1 MTPKLDP
8 LFDEVRGAWRFR
20 WIALLA
26 ALAVAAVGWIAVF
39 ALPDRYE
46 AQAEVLVDTRTA
58 LKPFL
63 QGLAADQDV
72 NVQLN
77 YVRQALLALPQL
89 DRLAKGA
96 GVIPATGLP
105 PGDEQ
110 DILDGL
116 QKRIELTVERTPD
129 EGADSKPNSGST
141 TYGITYRDVSQQR
154 ALRLVKMLME
164 SLINETLGGSRQG
177 SVRAQQFLKTQIGN
191 YQQRLQAS
199 EDRLAAFKSQHL
211 GVLPT
216 QQGGGY
222 FDQLQ
227 KENQTIEDLKTQ
239 LLVAQSQR
247 RELQKELHGDAA
259 LSAAATAASVI
270 GPNGVMASGDTL
282 SQIGQVQAHL
292 NELLLKY
299 TDKYPD
305 VIAAQEQLAALKRRR
320 AQELAALRR
329 GDANAAALSGV
340 SASPVYQSIQ
350 LALNKVNVGIADL
363 TTELGEHQRK
373 AQELQDLLNKTPQL
387 EAQYAALSRDYEI
400 NKSQYAKLL
409 ASYDKARLGEQAG
422 NAGQVRFELVQP
434 PAVSYE
440 PVWPQRPKLL
450 TVVLILALGA
460 GGGLAYALNRLRPVV
475 GSPLA
480 LRQLAGVPV
489 VAVVGCAFPTHKA
502 LVGRSQIRRFSV
514 ALACLIAGFVIVL
527 VLSYLGVRLGGM
539 PGTPMVSA

>member
-1 MTPKLDP
+1 D
-8 LFDEVRGAWRFR
+8 
-20 WIALLA
+20 
-26 ALAVAAVGWIAVF
+26 
-39 ALPDRYE
+39 
-46 AQAEVLVDTRTA
+46 
-58 LKPFL
+58 
-63 QGLAADQDV
+63 
-72 NVQLN
+72 
-77 YVRQALLALPQL
+77 
-89 DRLAKGA
+89 
-96 GVIPATGLP
+96 
-105 PGDEQ
+105 
-110 DILDGL
+110 
-116 QKRIELTVERTPD
+116 LTVERTPD

-141 TYGITYRDVSQQR
+141 TYGITYQDVSQQR
-154 ALRLVKMLME
+154 ALRLVQLLME

-177 SVRAQQFLKTQIGN
+177 SVRAQEFLKTQIAD
-191 YQQRLQAS
+191 YQKRLEAS

-247 RELQKELHGDAA
+247 RELH
-259 LSAAATAASVI
+259 
-270 GPNGVMASGDTL
+270 
-282 SQIGQVQAHL
+282 

-320 AQELAALRR
+320 AQELSALRR

-363 TTELGEHQRK
+363 TTELSEHQRK

-450 TVVLILALGA
+450 TMVLILALGA
-460 GGGLAYALNRLRPVV
+460 GGALAYALNHLRPVV
-475 GSPLA
+475 GSPMA

-489 VAVVGCAFPTHKA
+489 VAV
-502 LVGRSQIRRFSV
+502 
-514 ALACLIAGFVIVL
+514 
-527 VLSYLGVRLGGM
+527 
-539 PGTPMVSA
+539 

>member
-20 WIALLA
+20 WIALLG
-26 ALAVAAVGWIAVF
+26 ALAVAVVGWLAVF
-39 ALPDRYE
+39 ALPDRYQ
-46 AQAEVLVDTRTA
+46 AQVEVLVDTRTA

-63 QGLAADQDV
+63 QGLATDQDV

-77 YVRQALLALPQL
+77 YVRQALLATPQL
-89 DRLAKGA
+89 SRLAKEA
-96 GVIPATGLP
+96 GVIPATGLSP
-105 PGDEQ
+105 ADEQ

-116 QKRIELTVERTPD
+116 QKRIELTVLRTPD
-129 EGADSKPNSGST
+129 EGADSKPNAGST
-141 TYGITYRDVSQQR
+141 TYGITYEDVSQQR
-154 ALRLVKMLME
+154 ALRLVRMLME
-164 SLINETLGGSRQG
+164 SLINQTLGGSRQG
-177 SVRAQQFLKTQIGN
+177 SVRAQEFLKTQIAD
-191 YQQRLQAS
+191 YQKRLEAS

-216 QQGGGY
+216 QQGGY

-227 KENQTIEDLKTQ
+227 KENQAIEDLKTQ
-239 LLVAQSQR
+239 LLVSQSQR

-270 GPNGVMASGDTL
+270 GPNGVMMSGDTL
-282 SQIGQVQAHL
+282 SQIGQVQARL

-305 VIAAQEQLAALKRRR
+305 VIAAQAQLAALKRRR

-329 GDANAAALSGV
+329 GDPNAAALSGV

-363 TTELGEHQRK
+363 TAELGEHQRK
-373 AQELQDLLNKTPQL
+373 AQELQDLLDKTPQL
-387 EAQYAALSRDYEI
+387 EAQYAQLSRDYEI
-400 NKSQYAKLL
+400 NKTQYGKLL

-422 NAGQVRFELVQP
+422 NAGQVRFEVVQP

-440 PVWPQRPKLL
+440 PVAPQRPKLL
-450 TVVLILALGA
+450 TAVLILALGA
-460 GGGLAYALNRLRPVV
+460 GGVLAYALNHLRPVV
-475 GSPLA
+475 GSPMA
-480 LRQLAGVPV
+480 LRLLAGVPV
-489 VAVVGCAFPTHKA
+489 VAVVGCAFPTHNA
-502 LVGRSQIRRFSV
+502 LVRHSQLRRFSV
-514 ALACLIAGFVIVL
+514 ALVCLIAGFVIVL
-527 VLSYLGVRLGGM
+527 VLSYLGIRLGGT
-539 PGTPMVSA
+539 PGAPTVSA